1 MIHLH
6 KEKDMEKATV
16 LDRPDQIEG
25 FRMAVFKQA
34 IKALLIGMQIN
45 RGYTSTVCRNYVS
58 GLTGNK
64 YPAGKKGLQLA
75 LDDIDQIIE
84 GEK

>member
-1 MIHLH
+1 M
-6 KEKDMEKATV
+6 DQATV
-16 LDRPDQIEG
+16 LETPKQIEG
-25 FRMAVFKQA
+25 YRMAVFKQG

-58 GLTGNK
+58 GLTGKK

-75 LDDIDQIIE
+75 LDDLQELIDNY
-84 GEK
+84 K